1 MTDEPETQWLDG
13 EVRDYNEMSYAL
25 RIRGCPQCGSHDIG
39 DPESNRYIN
48 AKDGREAGHY
58 DITCPDC
65 GHERRVAFYLADGFS
80 QVKSTYP
87 EDRVLDR
94 HLGGPLPSRMISP
107 HEFAAELARCNARI
121 DSAFVGMFSDVFVD
135 NRRRISSAL
144 SSVIELLK
152 FVPAGADRV
161 PAEAFRTPD
170 ARGYH
175 AAHPEQFER
184 AALDAELARWIALDQ
199 AGVAEMYRRGDLPKN
214 AIENADK
221 PSAPKPRMAQPLSSL
236 SFKLHK
242 QWLANKG
249 GERLEATG
257 LDATGKPFA
266 TLDLTS
272 AVLTD
277 VTLDRADLSFT
288 RLHGAILT
296 TVRARGAGFA
306 HAMIAGTTLT
316 DCDFTDAGMAL
327 ANLGDATIL
336 RCRFTNAN
344 LERTAWYRS
353 TLTGCNLA
361 GSRLANAALD
371 RAVFTDCDLRGAT
384 LALVTH
390 GVLGTSKEAEFIR
403 CDLRDTRWDG
413 RDLFRVRFV
422 GCKLA
427 GAAGTP
433 VLEATVIERP
443 DLSPAGDGSQIGTA
457 RDVLRLWAIDPDA
470 RPPAPLP
477 PTTRVMTYDLP
488 QDEADAVMEELDRQ
502 RIGYDQRMFHRD
514 GGLRFEISVR
524 EPLAESRK
532 PMIDAIIA
540 HYHASRVPR
549 PPTPEQ
555 VRAEALNVATRKLQT
570 VLDDAIDAGLDF
582 EQTVAALVKHGL
594 TREEALQAVI
604 SPGSIHGTLAFRS

>member
-1 MTDEPETQWLDG
+1 MTDDLEIQQLDG
-13 EVRDYNEMSYAL
+13 EARDGSEIRFAL

-39 DPESNRYIN
+39 DPRVDSYTRG
-48 AKDGREAGHY
+48 GRDAGHY
-58 DITCPDC
+58 DVTCPDC
-65 GHERRVAFYLADGFS
+65 GHERRVHFFEAADS
-80 QVKSTYP
+80 HQVKTTYP

-94 HLGGPLPSRMISP
+94 HLGGPLASTMISP
-107 HEFAAELARCNARI
+107 HEFAAELAHCNAHI
-121 DSAFVGMFSDVFVD
+121 NAAFVGMPRHIFGE
-135 NRRRISSAL
+135 NRRRIGSGL

-161 PAEAFRTPD
+161 PAEAFRTAD
-170 ARGYH
+170 ARAYH
-175 AAHPEQFER
+175 AAHSEQFER
-184 AALDAELARWIALDQ
+184 AALEAELARWIAFDQ
-199 AGVAEMYRRGDLPKN
+199 AGEADIARRDTLPED
-214 AIENADK
+214 APERTYE

-249 GERLEATG
+249 GERLVATG

-266 TLDLTS
+266 TFDLTS

-277 VTLDRADLSFT
+277 VTLDRADLSFA

-336 RCRFTNAN
+336 RCRFANAN

-353 TLTGCNLA
+353 TLTGCDLT

-384 LALVTH
+384 LAQLTR

-403 CDLRDTRWDG
+403 CDLRDTRWDA

-422 GCKLA
+422 DCKLA
-427 GAAGTP
+427 GASGTP

-457 RDVLRLWAIDPDA
+457 RDVLQLWGIDPDA
-470 RPPAPLP
+470 RPPAPPP
-477 PTTRVMTYDLP
+477 PTTHAVSYDLP
-488 QDEADAVMEELDRQ
+488 QDEADAVMDELDRQ
-502 RIGYDQRMFHRD
+502 RIGYSKRMFHRD
-514 GGLRFEISVR
+514 GDLRFEVSVN
-524 EPLAESRK
+524 EPIAASRK
-532 PMIDAIIA
+532 PMIDAVIA
-540 HYHASRVPR
+540 HYHASRAPR
-549 PPTPEQ
+549 PPPATPLGADARRISSQ
-555 VRAEALNVATRKLQT
+555 KLQT
-570 VLDDAIDAGLDF
+570 ALDHAIDAGLSF
-582 EQTVAALVKHGL
+582 EATVAELEKQGL
-594 TREEALQAVI
+594 TRDEALQAVI
-604 SPGSIHGTLAFRS
+604 SPGSIDGTLAFRS